1 MSKSRVEKL
10 FVLNSYLLN
19 DYLQVKKIAFQTLGC
34 KLNFSETSTLGRQ
47 ALSDG
52 YEKVDF
58 SEQADVYVINS
69 CSVTRNAEKRCKEL
83 VKKAMKTNPGAH
95 VAIIGCYP
103 QTNPEEIMQ
112 IPGVDLVL
120 GNSDKFNLFEHIKKL
135 GAANE
140 YQQDQIDVATEKP
153 ETFVP
158 AWSMDDRTRSFFK
171 IQDGCDYFCSYCT
184 IPLARGRSRSN
195 TIANTIA
202 TAREIA
208 QTNMKE
214 IVLSG
219 VNIGDFGKNHK
230 ESFVDFLR
238 ELVKVEGLERIRI
251 SSIEP
256 DLLNDDIIEL
266 VAAEPSLMPHFHI
279 PLQSGSDEVLKA
291 MGRRYDTSLFA
302 SRVEKIKC
310 LMPHACIAADL
321 IVGFP
326 VETNELFQESYDFLR
341 KTDISYIHVFSY
353 SERKNTRAIKYMD
366 SVSPKVRHER
376 SRKIQLLSDHKKD
389 LFYRENIG
397 AQSAVLWEKDHLNG
411 FMYGF
416 TENYIKVKTPYDAT
430 KVNAIQKVNL
440 NLLDKDGVYLVE

>member
-1 MSKSRVEKL
+1 
-10 FVLNSYLLN
+10 
-19 DYLQVKKIAFQTLGC
+19 VKKIAFQTLGC

-47 ALSDG
+47 AFSDG
-52 YEKVDF
+52 YERVDF

-69 CSVTRNAEKRCKEL
+69 CSVTQNAEKRCREL
-83 VKKAMKTNPGAH
+83 VKKAMKTNPDAH
-95 VAIIGCYP
+95 VAIIGCYS
-103 QTNPEEIMQ
+103 QINPEEIKK
-112 IPGVDLVL
+112 IPGVDVVL

-135 GAANE
+135 GSVNQH
-140 YQQDQIDVATEKP
+140 QQDEIDVATEEP

-158 AWSMDDRTRSFFK
+158 AYSTDDRTRSFFK

-202 TAREIA
+202 TANEIA

-230 ESFVDFLR
+230 ESFVEFLH
-238 ELVKVEGLERIRI
+238 ELVKVEGLKRIRI

-256 DLLNDDIIEL
+256 DLLNDEIIEL

-279 PLQSGSDEVLKA
+279 PLQSGSDQVLKA
-291 MGRRYDTSLFA
+291 MGRRYDTALFA
-302 SRVEKIKC
+302 SRVEKIKS

-326 VETNELFQESYDFLR
+326 METDEFFQQSYNFLR

-353 SERKNTRAIKYMD
+353 SERENTRAVKFTTR
-366 SVSPKVRHER
+366 VSPKIRHER
-376 SRKIQLLSDHKKD
+376 SRNIQQLSDHKKD
-389 LFYRENIG
+389 LFYRENLNT
-397 AQSAVLWEKDHLNG
+397 QSTVLWEKDHMNG

-416 TENYIKVKTPYDAT
+416 TENYIKVKTPFDPS
-430 KVNAIQKVNL
+430 KVNTIEKVKL
-440 NLLDKDGVYLVE
+440 NLVDKDGVYLVE

>member
-1 MSKSRVEKL
+1 M
-10 FVLNSYLLN
+10 
-19 DYLQVKKIAFQTLGC
+19 KKIAFQTLGC

-47 ALSDG
+47 AFSDG
-52 YEKVDF
+52 YERVDF

-69 CSVTRNAEKRCKEL
+69 CSVTQNAEKRCREL
-83 VKKAMKTNPGAH
+83 VKKAMKTNPDAH
-95 VAIIGCYP
+95 VAIIGCYS
-103 QTNPEEIMQ
+103 QINPEEIKK
-112 IPGVDLVL
+112 IPGVDVVL

-135 GAANE
+135 GSVNQH
-140 YQQDQIDVATEKP
+140 QQDEIDVATEEP

-158 AWSMDDRTRSFFK
+158 AYSTDDRTRSFFK

-202 TAREIA
+202 TANEIA

-230 ESFVDFLR
+230 ESFVEFLH
-238 ELVKVEGLERIRI
+238 ELVKVEGLKRIRI

-256 DLLNDDIIEL
+256 DLLNDEIIEL

-279 PLQSGSDEVLKA
+279 PLQSGSDQVLKA
-291 MGRRYDTSLFA
+291 MGRRYDTALFA
-302 SRVEKIKC
+302 SRVEKIKS

-326 VETNELFQESYDFLR
+326 METDEFFQQSYNFLR

-353 SERKNTRAIKYMD
+353 SERENTRAVKFTTR
-366 SVSPKVRHER
+366 VSPKIRHER
-376 SRKIQLLSDHKKD
+376 SRNIQQLSDHKKD
-389 LFYRENIG
+389 LFYRENLNT
-397 AQSAVLWEKDHLNG
+397 QSTVLWEKDHMNG

-416 TENYIKVKTPYDAT
+416 TENYIKVKTPFDPS
-430 KVNAIQKVNL
+430 KVNTIEKVKL
-440 NLLDKDGVYLVE
+440 NLVDKDGVYLVE